1 MLTITKCYPGV
12 TYLWVIFSIF
22 AEVFQKMFRKMTAY
36 QSPFQFGTLATEE
49 NFIDRVEDRAMLK
62 QMLASHINVMLI
74 SPRRWCKS
82 SLVKKAMGELSAEDK
97 NVRICYIDAFSI
109 GSEAEFYRTF
119 ASQVIACASSKME
132 RWIEDAKTFLTGV
145 VPQIVV
151 NDQITDFVA
160 FDMKFVPQER
170 DKMTILQLPE
180 ILAREKGVKIIVC
193 IDEFQQLANLP
204 EYKNM
209 EGKMRSV
216 WQQQQ
221 LTSYCLYGS
230 KRNMMLNIFNNS
242 NSPFYRFG
250 QVIFM
255 QKIAKEHWIPFI
267 QSSFE
272 KTGKSISKELAER
285 ICDTVACHSWYLQQ
299 LCYFIWSFTAS
310 EVTEEVFSLGLKQVL
325 NINTP
330 MFQNDT
336 ESLSSTQIE
345 MLKAIAHGEQHFSSQ
360 AVKQIYNL
368 GNPNTIVKNKKTLQN
383 KDIIEKEKEN
393 FAFVDPIY
401 RLWFKQ
407 EYC

>member
-1 MLTITKCYPGV
+1 
-12 TYLWVIFSIF
+12 
-22 AEVFQKMFRKMTAY
+22 MTAY
-36 QSPFQFGTLATEE
+36 QSPFQFGTLATED
-49 NFIDRVEDRAMLK
+49 NFIDRTEDRALLK
-62 QMLASHINVMLI
+62 QLLSSHINVMLI
-74 SPRRWCKS
+74 SPRRWGKS
-82 SLVKKAMGELSAEDK
+82 SLVKKAMTELSEEDK
-97 NVRICYIDAFSI
+97 NVRVCYIDAFSI
-109 GSEAEFYRTF
+109 GSEAEFYRMF
-119 ASQVIACASSKME
+119 ASQVIACASSKVE
-132 RWIEDAKTFLTGV
+132 RWIEDAKKFLTGV
-145 VPQIVV
+145 IPQVV
-151 NDQITDFVA
+151 INDQVTDFMA
-160 FDMKFVPQER
+160 FDLKFVPQER

-180 ILAREKGVKIIVC
+180 MMAKENGIKIVVC

-204 EYKNM
+204 EYKDM

-267 QSSFE
+267 QQSFE
-272 KTGKSISKELAER
+272 KTGKSVSTELAER
-285 ICDTVACHSWYLQQ
+285 ICHTVSCHSWYLQQ

-310 EVTEEVFSLGLKQVL
+310 EVTEDIFNLGLKQVL

-336 ESLSSTQIE
+336 ENLSSTQIE
-345 MLKAIAHGEQHFSSQ
+345 MLKAIVNGEQHFSSQ
-360 AVKQIYNL
+360 VVKQIYNL

-383 KDIIEKEKEN
+383 KDIIEKNKDG
-393 FAFVDPIY
+393 FSFVDPIY
-401 RLWFKQ
+401 RLWFKG

>member
-1 MLTITKCYPGV
+1 
-12 TYLWVIFSIF
+12 
-22 AEVFQKMFRKMTAY
+22 
-36 QSPFQFGTLATEE
+36 
-49 NFIDRVEDRAMLK
+49 
-62 QMLASHINVMLI
+62 
-74 SPRRWCKS
+74 
-82 SLVKKAMGELSAEDK
+82 
-97 NVRICYIDAFSI
+97 
-109 GSEAEFYRTF
+109 
-119 ASQVIACASSKME
+119 
-132 RWIEDAKTFLTGV
+132 
-145 VPQIVV
+145 
-151 NDQITDFVA
+151 
-160 FDMKFVPQER
+160 
-170 DKMTILQLPE
+170 
-180 ILAREKGVKIIVC
+180 
-193 IDEFQQLANLP
+193 
-204 EYKNM
+204 M

-272 KTGKSISKELAER
+272 KTGKSISKELAAR

-299 LCYFIWSFTAS
+299 LCYFIWSFTAA

>member
-1 MLTITKCYPGV
+1 MTT
-12 TYLWVIFSIF
+12 
-22 AEVFQKMFRKMTAY
+22 FR
-36 QSPFQFGTLATEE
+36 SPFQFGTLATED
-49 NFIDRVEDRAMLK
+49 NFIDRVEDRKLLK
-62 QMLASHINVMLI
+62 QLLSSHINVMLI
-74 SPRRWCKS
+74 SPRRWGKS
-82 SLVKKAMGELSAEDK
+82 SLVKKAMSELIVEDK
-97 NVRICYIDAFSI
+97 NVRVCYIDAFSI

-132 RWIEDAKTFLTGV
+132 RWIEDAKKFLMGV
-145 VPQIVV
+145 VPQVV
-151 NDQITDFVA
+151 LNDQVTDFAA
-160 FDMKFVPQER
+160 FDLKFVPQEK

-180 ILAREKGVKIIVC
+180 MLAKEKGIRIVVC

-204 EYKNM
+204 EYSDM

-255 QKIAKEHWIPFI
+255 NKIAKEHWMPFI
-267 QSSFE
+267 VSAFE
-272 KTGKSISKELAER
+272 NTGKSISTDFVER
-285 ICDTVACHSWYLQQ
+285 ICDIVACHSWYLQQ
-299 LCYFIWSFTAS
+299 LCYFIWSYTAT
-310 EVTEEVFSLGLKQVL
+310 EVTEEVFELGLKQVM

-345 MLKAIAHGEQHFSSQ
+345 MLKAIANGEQHFSSQ
-360 AVKQIYNL
+360 AVKQIYSL
-368 GNPNTIVKNKKTLQN
+368 GNPNTIVKNKRALQN
-383 KDIIEKEKEN
+383 KDIVEMQKNE
-393 FAFVDPIY
+393 FVFVDPIY
-401 RLWFKQ
+401 QLWFKE
-407 EYC
+407 EYCK